1 MAPETSL
8 PGFQDAGKNTRL
20 LWLIGI
26 RMLVVASVTVPY
38 LLYNPDRVG
47 DSTLQFFIALTSI
60 LSLLYII
67 LLKPLARFPE
77 IQAYVQFSG
86 DLIFITLLIYR
97 LDATSFSILY
107 IFIISVAAVFL
118 RRTGV
123 LIVAGAAYLL
133 YVSAVLKWIQLL
145 YDWDAPLPPLPP
157 DPEPAAQLVYNLVV
171 HLVGFY
177 GVAIL
182 TSYLAR
188 DAARSEERLRRK
200 QLDLS
205 YLQGLYGDVIQ
216 SMSSGLVITDLDG
229 TILDLNRAGEEILRR
244 SEAEIA
250 GSHFERTGI
259 LTRDQWEQYIVESE
273 GATIRSEGEC
283 LRGDG
288 TVSHLGFT
296 LTHLTDPGGA
306 RQGYILLFQ
315 DLSDWKALQEQL
327 QTQDRMAAIGQ
338 MAAGLAHEVGNPL
351 AAISGSVQ
359 MLADGLRGDFSR
371 SKLVE
376 IILKESQR
384 LDRTVKAF
392 LQFAKPTERN
402 LARFDI
408 AAMLAEGI
416 ELLRNSGD
424 VRPQHSIEA
433 EIQPPSVMIFAD
445 FDQVR
450 QIFWNLVRNALQ
462 AMPAGGRLTIVGRIE
477 SGYYRMQFRDT
488 GIGMTEEERARL
500 FHPFKSFFD
509 GGTGLGMA
517 IVYRIVEEHGGK
529 IRVDSEPHRGSRIT
543 VDLPFSQPEPKSEAI
558 TRQPPEMRA

>member
-1 MAPETSL
+1 MALAKPVSGLQAKEQNS
-8 PGFQDAGKNTRL
+8 RL
-20 LWLIGI
+20 LWLIGA
-26 RMLVVASVTVPY
+26 RMLIVTSVVTPY
-38 LLYNPDRVG
+38 LLYNPDQVS
-47 DSTLQFFIALTSI
+47 DPTLRFFIALTSS
-60 LSLLYII
+60 LSLGYIV
-67 LLKPLARFPE
+67 LLKVLRRFPE
-77 IQAYVQFSG
+77 VQAYLQLIG

-97 LDATSFSILY
+97 LEATSFSILY

-123 LIVAGAAYLL
+123 LIVAGTAYVL
-133 YVSAVLKWIQLL
+133 YLSAVLKWIQLL
-145 YDWDAPLPPLPP
+145 YDWRAPLSPLPS
-157 DPEPAAQLVYNLVV
+157 DPAAAVQLVYNSIV

-188 DAARSEERLRRK
+188 DAALSEERLRKK
-200 QLDLS
+200 QLDLT
-205 YLQGLYGDVIQ
+205 YLQSLYGDVIQ
-216 SMSSGLVITDLDG
+216 SMSSGLVITNLEG
-229 TILDLNRAGEEILRR
+229 MILDLNRSGEEILRR

-250 GSHFERTGI
+250 GGHFEHSGI
-259 LTRDQWEQYIVESE
+259 LTREQWEQYIRESE
-273 GATIRSEGEC
+273 EAMIRSEGEC

-288 TVSHLGFT
+288 TVIYLGFT
-296 LTHLTDPGGA
+296 LTHLRDPEGA

-315 DLSDWKALQEQL
+315 DLSDWKELQEQL

-359 MLADGLRGDFSR
+359 MLAGEHSGDLANN
-371 SKLVE
+371 KLLE

-392 LQFAKPTERN
+392 LQFAKPWERN

-408 AAMLAEGI
+408 AAMLAEDI

-424 VRPQHSIEA
+424 VKPLHKIEA
-433 EIQPPSVMIFAD
+433 HLEPASAMIHAD
-445 FDQVR
+445 LDQVS
-450 QIFWNLVRNALQ
+450 QIFWNLARNALQ
-462 AMPAGGRLTIVGRIE
+462 AMPEGGQLTVVGRVE
-477 SGYYRMQFRDT
+477 NGYYRIQFRDT
-488 GIGMTEEERARL
+488 GIGMTEDERARL

-517 IVYRIVEEHGGK
+517 IVYRIVEEHGGR
-529 IRVDSEPHRGSRIT
+529 IRVDSELHRGSQIT
-543 VDLPFSQPEPKSEAI
+543 VDLPV
-558 TRQPPEMRA
+558 RPPETDMTRAEAPEIRA

>member
-1 MAPETSL
+1 MALAKSVSSL
-8 PGFQDAGKNTRL
+8 QSAESNRRL
-20 LWLIGI
+20 LALIGV
-26 RMLVVASVTVPY
+26 RMLVVASVVIPY
-38 LLYNPDRVG
+38 LLYNPERVG
-47 DSTLQFFIALTSI
+47 DPTLQFFIALTSL
-60 LSLLYII
+60 LSLLYIV
-67 LLKPLARFPE
+67 LLKVLARFPE
-77 IQAYVQFSG
+77 TQSYIQFLG
-86 DLIFITLLIYR
+86 DLVFISLLIYR

-118 RRTGV
+118 GRTGV
-123 LIVAGAAYLL
+123 LLVAGAAYLL
-133 YVSAVLKWIQLL
+133 YVSAVLKWIQWL
-145 YDWDAPLPPLPP
+145 YDWRAPMAPLPD
-157 DPEPAAQLVYNLVV
+157 DPVAMAQLVYNLIV

-177 GVAIL
+177 GIAIL

-188 DAARSEERLRRK
+188 DAARSEERLRKK
-200 QLDLS
+200 QLDLR

-216 SMSSGLVITDLDG
+216 SMSSGLVITELDG
-229 TILDLNRAGEEILRR
+229 TILDVNRSGEEILRR
-244 SEAEIA
+244 SESELA
-250 GSHFERTGI
+250 GEHFEKTGI
-259 LTRDQWEQYIVESE
+259 LTKDQWEKYIIESE
-273 GATIRSEGEC
+273 GGTLRSEGEC

-296 LTHLTDPGGA
+296 LTHLNDPEGE

-315 DLSDWKALQEQL
+315 DLSDWKDLQEQL

-359 MLADGLRGDFSR
+359 MLADGLRVDSSR

-392 LQFAKPTERN
+392 LQFAKPRERN
-402 LARFDI
+402 VARFDI
-408 AAMLAEGI
+408 AGMLAEGI

-424 VRPQHSIEA
+424 VKPLHVIEA
-433 EIQPPSVMIFAD
+433 DIEPESAMIQAD
-445 FDQVR
+445 FDQVS

-462 AMPAGGRLTIVGRIE
+462 AMPGGGKLTIVGRIDR
-477 SGYYRMQFRDT
+477 GYYRMQFRDT

-529 IRVDSEPHRGSRIT
+529 IRVDSELREGSRIT
-543 VDLPFSQPEPKSEAI
+543 VDLPVRAPGPEMVLEE
-558 TRQPPEMRA
+558 PPEIRV